1 MRRTVWILPS
11 PKVKPAARFSV
22 VDLEANE
29 IALGFLQIS
38 ALPSGP
44 WNDPTASA
52 LTSAE
57 KQMVAEQ
64 WGVHSRA
71 DWLGMIE
78 HLTTVRRRR
87 HAWMAHLA
95 ARNQRAITLGRVPR
109 SAEWLAAIA
118 AEGGDERNARP
129 FVTGIEQIEREIRT
143 HVGSEIVTPELFVR
157 TLDGYALGQAVAMVT
172 WGVALGHADIAEAR
186 RIIHRINVDARPSFV
201 SWADFGLSYLAG
213 RVMHWSDGEVDDE
226 SFAKFGD
233 GWSDF
238 KAAASAKRGGP
249 WATLPWPAAVKIPSP
264 HRIG

>member
-1 MRRTVWILPS
+1 MHPLTWILPAT
-11 PKVKPAARFSV
+11 KVKPSARFSA
-22 VDLEANE
+22 VDNEANE

-38 ALPSGP
+38 TLPSGP
-44 WNDPTASA
+44 WNDPTAPA
-52 LTSAE
+52 LSDAE

-95 ARNQRAITLGRVPR
+95 ARNQLAITLGRVPR
-109 SAEWLAAIA
+109 STEWLAAIA
-118 AEGGDERNARP
+118 AEGGDDRNARP
-129 FVTGIEQIEREIRT
+129 FVTGIEQIEREIRS

-157 TLDGYALGQAVAMVT
+157 TLDAYALGQAVAMVT
-172 WGVALGHADIAEAR
+172 WGVALGHADVAEAR
-186 RIIHRINVDARPSFV
+186 RIIHRINVEARPSFV

-213 RVMHWSDGEVDDE
+213 RVMHWSDGELDGE

-238 KAAASAKRGGP
+238 KAAAAPKRGGP
-249 WATLPWPAAVKIPSP
+249 WATLPWPATVEIPSP

>member
-1 MRRTVWILPS
+1 MHPLTWILP
-11 PKVKPAARFSV
+11 PTKVKPSARFSA

-38 ALPSGP
+38 TLPSGP
-44 WNDPTASA
+44 WNDPTAPA
-52 LTSAE
+52 LSEAE

-95 ARNQRAITLGRVPR
+95 A
-109 SAEWLAAIA
+109 
-118 AEGGDERNARP
+118 
-129 FVTGIEQIEREIRT
+129 
-143 HVGSEIVTPELFVR
+143 
-157 TLDGYALGQAVAMVT
+157 
-172 WGVALGHADIAEAR
+172 
-186 RIIHRINVDARPSFV
+186 
-201 SWADFGLSYLAG
+201 
-213 RVMHWSDGEVDDE
+213 MHWSDGELDGE
-226 SFAKFGD
+226 SFAKFAD

-238 KAAASAKRGGP
+238 RAAAAPKRGGP
-249 WATLPWPAAVKIPSP
+249 WATLPWPTTVDVRSP